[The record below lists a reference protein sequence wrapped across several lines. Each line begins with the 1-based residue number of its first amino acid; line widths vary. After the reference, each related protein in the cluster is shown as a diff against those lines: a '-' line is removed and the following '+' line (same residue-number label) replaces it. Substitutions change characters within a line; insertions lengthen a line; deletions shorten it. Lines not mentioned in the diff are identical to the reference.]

1 MVEYLVSNGV
11 DAAIQD
17 KLNQT
22 ALYYACR
29 EGKLSLIELLIKS
42 GCDVNHVDSN

>member
-1 MVEYLVSNGV
+1 MRMVEFLVQNGV
-11 DAAIQD
+11 DAATQD

-29 EGKLSLIELLIKS
+29 DGKVNLAELLVRL
-42 GCDVNHVDSN
+42 GFNVYH